1 MASKG
6 IAIICMA
13 LVPIIMTMISVQVAM
28 AQSDCTSTL
37 TTMASCLS
45 FVTGSAKTPSAS
57 CCSALSGVLQSKPR
71 CLCVIVNGGGS
82 SLGVQINQTQALA
95 LPSACNLQTPPV
107 SKCYAGNGPV
117 MSPEG
122 DPSEGAP
129 DSSTGIAISG
139 SKASGSS
146 STSDGSSLKVP
157 IRAAVGIVLFMASYV
172 SMI

>member
-13 LVPIIMTMISVQVAM
+13 LVPIIMSMISVQVAM

-37 TTMASCLS
+37 ITMASCLS

-71 CLCVIVNGGGS
+71 CLCIIVNSGGS

-107 SKCYAGNGPV
+107 SKCY
-117 MSPEG
+117 EG
-122 DPSEGAP
+122 APSEGTP
-129 DSSTGIAISG
+129 DSSTGLAVSG
-139 SKASGSS
+139 SKASS
-146 STSDGSSLKVP
+146 STSDGSPLKVP
-157 IRAAVGIVLFMASYV
+157 VRAAVGIVLFMASYV
-172 SMI
+172 FMI

>member
-6 IAIICMA
+6 IIICMA
-13 LVPIIMTMISVQVAM
+13 LLPIMTMISVQVVM

-37 TTMASCLS
+37 MTMASCLS
-45 FVTGSAKTPSAS
+45 FVTGSATKPSAS

-107 SKCYAGNGPV
+107 SKCNAGAPT
-117 MSPEG
+117 EG
-122 DPSEGAP
+122 TP
-129 DSSTGIAISG
+129 DSSTGPVAVTG
-139 SKASGSS
+139 SKATGSS
-146 STSDGSSLKVP
+146 STSNGSSLKVP
-157 IRAAVGIVLFMASYV
+157 IQVVVAILLFMASYV
-172 SMI
+172 FMI

>member
-1 MASKG
+1 MDSKG

-13 LVPIIMTMISVQVAM
+13 FVPIIITMISVQVAM

-37 TTMASCLS
+37 ITMASCLS

-95 LPSACNLQTPPV
+95 LPSSCNLQTPPV
-107 SKCYAGNGPV
+107 SKCY
-117 MSPEG
+117 EG
-122 DPSEGAP
+122 APTEGAP
-129 DSSTGIAISG
+129 DSSTGIAVSG

-146 STSDGSSLKVP
+146 ITSDGSSLKVP
-157 IRAAVGIVLFMASYV
+157 VRAAAGIVLFMASYV

>member
-1 MASKG
+1 MT
-6 IAIICMA
+6 
-13 LVPIIMTMISVQVAM
+13 LVTIMSTMISVEVM

-37 TTMASCLS
+37 ITMASCLS
-45 FVTGSAKTPSAS
+45 FVTGSAKTPPAS
-57 CCSALSGVLQSKPR
+57 CCSSLSGVLQSNPR

-107 SKCYAGNGPV
+107 SRCY
-117 MSPEG
+117 
-122 DPSEGAP
+122 EGAPTEGTP
-129 DSSTGIAISG
+129 DSSTGVAVTG
-139 SKASGSS
+139 SKASGS

-157 IRAAVGIVLFMASYV
+157 VRAAVAIVIFMASYI

>member
-6 IAIICMA
+6 IALICMT
-13 LVPIIMTMISVQVAM
+13 LVTIMSTMISVEVM

-37 TTMASCLS
+37 ITMASCLS
-45 FVTGSAKTPSAS
+45 FVTGSAKTPPAS
-57 CCSALSGVLQSKPR
+57 CCSSLSGVLQSNPR

-107 SKCYAGNGPV
+107 SRCYAGNAPV
-117 MSPEG
+117 ISPEG
-122 DPSEGAP
+122 APTEGTP
-129 DSSTGIAISG
+129 DSSTGVAVTG
-139 SKASGSS
+139 SKASGS

-157 IRAAVGIVLFMASYV
+157 VRAAVAIVIFMASYI